1 MKRFLKDVLLQIIP
15 VAIGVY
21 LGFFVSNWAE
31 ERKANKE
38 ASRYV
43 ENLIAEVSLNKSKI
57 EALAP
62 YHKMLRDSSYQ
73 FSQIAKDN
81 DKPDFF
87 KGTQIPPLM
96 KSAFETGIQTGILS
110 NLTLEQIQVLNEL
123 YNQQEFYNDFG
134 KTVTTG
140 LISFDFSNYESENL
154 KKIALYISIS
164 MTDVVFQETSLIE
177 HFDEVLMQLKQ

>member
-1 MKRFLKDVLLQIIP
+1 MKRFFKDVLLQIIP

-38 ASRYV
+38 ASRYI
-43 ENLIAEVSLNKSKI
+43 ENLIAEVTLNRSKI

-81 DKPDFF
+81 DKPNFF
-87 KGTQIPPLM
+87 
-96 KSAFETGIQTGILS
+96 
-110 NLTLEQIQVLNEL
+110 
-123 YNQQEFYNDFG
+123 
-134 KTVTTG
+134 
-140 LISFDFSNYESENL
+140 
-154 KKIALYISIS
+154 
-164 MTDVVFQETSLIE
+164 
-177 HFDEVLMQLKQ
+177 

>member
-1 MKRFLKDVLLQIIP
+1 MKGYAKEILLQIVP

-31 ERKANKE
+31 ERKTDKA
-38 ASRYV
+38 AARYI
-43 ENLIAEVSLNKSKI
+43 ENLIAEVTLNKEKI

-73 FSQIAKDN
+73 FSLNAKDN
-81 DKPDFF
+81 DKPNFF
-87 KGTQIPPLM
+87 QGTQMPPLM

-110 NLTLEQIQVLNEL
+110 NLSLEQIQVLNEL

-134 KTVTTG
+134 KTITTG
-140 LISFDFSNYESENL
+140 LLAFDFSNYDSNNL
-154 KKIALYISIS
+154 KKIASYLSIS
-164 MTDVVFQETSLIE
+164 MTDVVFQEASILE
-177 HFDEVLMQLKQ
+177 QFDEVLQTLQ